1 MRIRT
6 AAAIEMTLAVVNV
19 EADNVLWCKHWYP
32 KPPSALD
39 RVDRS
44 FSHYFNMLVFE
55 IPQNV
60 CLL

>member
-1 MRIRT
+1 MKIRT
-6 AAAIEMTLAVVNV
+6 AATAEMILAVVNE
-19 EADNVLWCKHWYP
+19 EADSVLWWKDWYP

-44 FSHYFNMLVFE
+44 FNHYFNMFVFE
-55 IPQNV
+55 IPQYV